1 MVVVVCVW
9 LCVRTLSLQKLLHKK
24 FQHSSIY
31 SSQHVYF
38 LSEKKKEIWRNGGQ
52 YWIFWKLSNHIKET
66 ILIQLGAP
74 KEPSSALMNHLGD
87 ITALCEETPLFKD
100 HLASNIHKEI

>member
-1 MVVVVCVW
+1 M
-9 LCVRTLSLQKLLHKK
+9 
-24 FQHSSIY
+24 SI
-31 SSQHVYF
+31 SWVK
-38 LSEKKKEIWRNGGQ
+38 KKKEIWRNGGQ